1 MSQRTE
7 MIAKGIQFLTHPNVQ
22 VNLIKQYIYF
32 HMSRPL
38 HILIIVVDT
47 LDGETSFP
55 PSERINPS

>member
-1 MSQRTE
+1 

-32 HMSRPL
+32 HMSRLL